1 MNRRPSQTSSE
12 KFPGVKGIIMRALN
26 LTEAVKTKI
35 VVAGM
40 AGILCSCNVLN
51 AAGLPVN
58 NATNV
63 YHDKDGFVID
73 FATSPVSTNTAS
85 SKPARKTNVAPAKM
99 TPGANAAPGN
109 QAATLPSEASTST
122 NTNLPA
128 ANVLDDKYRLAI
140 GDQLSFQIL
149 EDGDAPVHLVVTDSG
164 DLQVPYIGRY
174 PAVGK
179 TCKQLAQELK
189 VELEKEYYKQ
199 ATVIVAVDLKPESR
213 GKIYLVGA
221 VRAPGPEDISSDEV
235 LTVSKAILRA
245 GGFTSYA
252 DEKNVKVTRSAGTG
266 PGGDKT
272 FIVNVEQVLENGKA
286 EKDMPVEP
294 GDLIFVP
301 ERMIRF

>member
-1 MNRRPSQTSSE
+1 MNRRPSQTSNE
-12 KFPGVKGIIMRALN
+12 KFPGVKGIIMRAFN
-26 LTEAVKTKI
+26 LTAAVKTRL
-35 VVAGM
+35 VVAGTI
-40 AGILCSCNVLN
+40 GIFCVCNLLN
-51 AAGLPVN
+51 AAGLPLN
-58 NATNV
+58 NTTNV
-63 YHDKDGFVID
+63 FRDKDGFVID
-73 FATSPVSTNTAS
+73 FAAAPVSTNAAS
-85 SKPARKTNVAPAKM
+85 DKPARKTNAAVV
-99 TPGANAAPGN
+99 ANATSAVSNNPV
-109 QAATLPSEASTST
+109 AALPANVPATGST
-122 NTNLPA
+122 NIPA

-140 GDQLSFQIL
+140 GDQLSFQII

-199 ATVIVAVDLKPESR
+199 ATVIIAVDLKPESR

-221 VRAPGPEDISSDEV
+221 IRAPGPEDISSDEA

-245 GGFTSYA
+245 GGFTDYA
-252 DEKNVKVTRSAGTG
+252 DEKHVKVTRSTGTG
-266 PGGDKT
+266 TGGDQT
-272 FIVNVEQVLENGKA
+272 FIVNVKQILENGKTGA
-286 EKDMPVEP
+286 DMPVQP